1 MSVSTYGSLMLQSG
15 LQIEEVVFGGQPSKI
30 LDGYPKR
37 DSSATHLSGVDVRH
51 TFLMLHFS

>member
-15 LQIEEVVFGGQPSKI
+15 LQIEEVVSEGLTSKN

-37 DSSATHLSGVDVRH
+37 NSSATHLSGADVRH